1 VVRHLSLRFGSRFAG
16 VVRMVVKNGRMVWGV
31 MEMWV
36 LVREEMD
43 WRRVAS
49 LSFTSVDESSS
60 CSSCCAAMMMLGSLA
75 TNPAST
81 INALFL
87 QQKLMKVV
95 YIMLALYIYMVI
107 LIGSHNIVI
116 LVI

>member
-1 VVRHLSLRFGSRFAG
+1 MDRHLSLRFGSSFVG

-36 LVREEMD
+36 FVREEMD

-49 LSFTSVDESSS
+49 LSFTIVDESSS
-60 CSSCCAAMMMLGSLA
+60 CSSSCVAMIMFGSLA
-75 TNPAST
+75 TSPAST
-81 INALFL
+81 ISALFL

-95 YIMLALYIYMVI
+95 YIMLALYIYI
-107 LIGSHNIVI
+107 
-116 LVI
+116 